1 VEDAIIRLGQMA
13 RAAGIHMILATQR
26 PSVDVITGLIKANVP
41 SRMAFAVS
49 SGTDSRTI
57 IDSNGAEK
65 LLGRGDMLY
74 QPMGMNKPLRVQGA
88 YISDHDVEEVV
99 TFIKDQQT
107 AEYDDSMLVKDDE
120 ANEDGD
126 DPRDGEDEYYADAVE
141 LVTEQQS
148 ASVSMLQRRFR
159 IGYNRAARI
168 VDEMEERGVVGPSE
182 GSKPRKVYRQASADD
197 AEPASE

>member
-1 VEDAIIRLGQMA
+1 MA

-57 IDSNGAEK
+57 IDTNGAEK

-88 YISDHDVEEVV
+88 YISDSDVEAIVN
-99 TFIKDQQT
+99 FIKSQQT
-107 AEYDDSMLVKDDE
+107 ADYDDSMLVKDDE
-120 ANEDGD
+120 TDAGGSG

-182 GSKPRKVYRQASADD
+182 GSKPRKVYRQKTADE
-197 AEPASE
+197 APTSETP

>member
-1 VEDAIIRLGQMA
+1 MYRHGWHLPFQ
-13 RAAGIHMILATQR
+13 
-26 PSVDVITGLIKANVP
+26 
-41 SRMAFAVS
+41 
-49 SGTDSRTI
+49 GTDSRTI

-99 TFIKDQQT
+99 NFIKAQQT
-107 AEYDDSMLVKDDE
+107 ADYDDSMLVKDDE
-120 ANEDGD
+120 TDAAGSG
-126 DPRDGEDEYYADAVE
+126 DPRDGEDEYYAEAVE
-141 LVTEQQS
+141 LVTDQQS

-182 GSKPRKVYRQASADD
+182 GSNPRKVYRQKSADE
-197 AEPASE
+197 APASGNDA